1 MFIHGTIGS
10 RSLLLQQQQRHR
22 QQLQGLAG
30 GCCLPLSALIY
41 PTYLPFCLPANRRA
55 LEEGYVCVCVCNV
68 CLDDAWR
75 SLPPG
80 AAAALSARRH
90 AFDRYH
96 GEYSVCTL
104 SVQCR
109 AIGTGHYFESIPPLW
124 TQQLQQLSDTLET
137 RIFVYLSLLSGR

>member
-1 MFIHGTIGS
+1 MARSDRGRCCCSSSRGTGNS
-10 RSLLLQQQQRHR
+10 CKALPAAVVYRCLLLSI
-22 QQLQGLAG
+22 L
-30 GCCLPLSALIY
+30 

-109 AIGTGHYFESIPPLW
+109 AIGTGHCFESIPPLW